1 MMGPAARAGRGKE
14 LAVITTAGVGTGK
27 SALHVS
33 PRGHLGI
40 LPKNHSMPDTV
51 RTMLETQAAGT
62 HLVMADK

>member
-1 MMGPAARAGRGKE
+1 M
-14 LAVITTAGVGTGK
+14 TAGVGTGK